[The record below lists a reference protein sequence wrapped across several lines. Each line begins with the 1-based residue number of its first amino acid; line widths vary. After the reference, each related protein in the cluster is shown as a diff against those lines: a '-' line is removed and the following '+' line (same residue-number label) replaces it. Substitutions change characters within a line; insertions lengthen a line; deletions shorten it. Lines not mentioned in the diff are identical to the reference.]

1 MDIKDAEFKQIVD
14 ALFNTQDGKFESIFE
29 KQKAEHFKE
38 LCKNKKLI
46 VLGTGYYLKVLPK
59 FLKLTYDVDI
69 YGVYDWVAERES
81 GDGIFA
87 NCKDYNY
94 IDLQRYNK
102 YKDKARLLSKEEFY
116 KDPENTVIFINNEAF
131 AHMPHILYDGGFKHY
146 YSMRSLGKSLISDG
160 VMNKKH

>member
-1 MDIKDAEFKQIVD
+1 MNILDADFKQIVY
-14 ALFNTQDGKFESIFE
+14 ALFDTQDGKFESIFE

-94 IDLQRYNK
+94 IDLQRY
-102 YKDKARLLSKEEFY
+102 DII
-116 KDPENTVIFINNEAF
+116 NTKIKQSYYQKRNFIKIQRIQLF
-131 AHMPHILYDGGFKHY
+131 L
-146 YSMRSLGKSLISDG
+146 
-160 VMNKKH
+160 

>member
-81 GDGIFA
+81 GNGSFA

-94 IDLQRYNK
+94 IDLQR
-102 YKDKARLLSKEEFY
+102 
-116 KDPENTVIFINNEAF
+116 
-131 AHMPHILYDGGFKHY
+131 
-146 YSMRSLGKSLISDG
+146 
-160 VMNKKH
+160 